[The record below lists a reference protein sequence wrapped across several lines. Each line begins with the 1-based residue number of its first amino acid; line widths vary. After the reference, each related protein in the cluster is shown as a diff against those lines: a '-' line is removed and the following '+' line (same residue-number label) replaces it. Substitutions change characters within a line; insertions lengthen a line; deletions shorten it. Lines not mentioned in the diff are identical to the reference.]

1 MAKGITLTIDE
12 AKKHPGS
19 FLYVFAANDFLK
31 KLDRKT
37 RTIIIGKRANQNKV
51 LMLSARKYGKTYD
64 DYVATIRQAIINDYG
79 KTPAEGLVILAK
91 GGEFAGKN
99 WSEGIYGIGS
109 AKTRSDF
116 VQNPQVKINPDTGEI
131 TLNGKT
137 ISEAAS
143 AIYGRALNGKA
154 VVMNYSANVDGA
166 TFTSQFNKTLNKY
179 YAGSYSRGDVM
190 QNADGVT
197 ITAADSSSIWE
208 NLALSA
214 NTFIEW
220 LISLFSD
227 DEEEVELITEENT
240 LPRQSDGWVEN
251 TSEAGL
257 GTYLAIGLTAILLSS
272 KAFPRFWK
280 KAKKYEK
287 R

>member
-12 AKKHPGS
+12 VKRHPGD
-19 FLYVFAANDFLK
+19 FFYIFATNDFLK
-31 KLDRKT
+31 KVDRT
-37 RTIIIGKRANQNKV
+37 MRYTVIGKRANQNKI
-51 LMLSARKYGKTYD
+51 LMLSAKKYGKTYD
-64 DYVATIRQAIINDYG
+64 DYTAAIRQAFIDAYNC
-79 KTPAEGLVILAK
+79 KPAEALNTLAK
-91 GGEFAGKN
+91 GGEVAGKN
-99 WSEGIYGIGS
+99 WAKGIYGIGS

-116 VQNPQVKINPDTGEI
+116 VQNPQVKINPETGEI

-137 ISEAAS
+137 ISDAAS

-154 VVMNYSANVDGA
+154 VVMNYTANLDGA
-166 TFTSQFNKTLNKY
+166 TFTSQFNKALNKY

-197 ITAADSSSIWE
+197 INNSDASSIWE

-214 NTFIEW
+214 NTFVEW

-227 DEEEVELITEENT
+227 DEEETELINEQNT
-240 LPRQSDGWVEN
+240 LPRQSDGWVD
-251 TSEAGL
+251 TGSEAGI
-257 GTYLAIGLTAILLSS
+257 GTYVAIGLTAVLLSS

-280 KAKKYEK
+280 KAKKYK
-287 R
+287 K